1 MPVIQQ
7 MIQMM
12 QQSKQQAPLPPEA
25 QVLMQTSMAETQR
38 RAAKDQADLQLAD
51 KRLMQEGQ
59 ADAARLQMEMAKQEQ
74 SDSVKMSTNSADNL
88 TKERIESAKLTRD
101 AAKLQNEQAETALA
115 LQKEAQQTL
124 GDQNG
129 YI

>member
-1 MPVIQQ
+1 
-7 MIQMM
+7 
-12 QQSKQQAPLPPEA
+12 
-25 QVLMQTSMAETQR
+25 MAETQR

-51 KRLMQEGQ
+51 KRLTQEGQ
-59 ADAARLQMEMAKQEQ
+59 ESAARMQMEMAKQQ
-74 SDSVKMSTNSADNL
+74 QQDSVKMSTNSADNL

-115 LQKEAQQTL
+115 LQREAQQTL
-124 GDQNG
+124 GDRNG